1 MTELTENSG
10 RDIFIVC
17 NDVQGLGGVQRFA
30 HILGALLASRGHR
43 VRLVGIAPEEP
54 YPYDTSWAAGV
65 HVVHRVRPPGR
76 VYGGHWWR
84 RWRPNALVGAAR
96 HRLWIRRGARELSR
110 LFAAARPGGI
120 VIVAQV
126 WAMEWVAAA
135 DCAGMP
141 VIGMSHESYA
151 ASRASTRRDRV
162 KRYYADVERL
172 LCLTQEDADAWA
184 NDGMSNVGA
193 MPNPLTVPIGEPSP
207 LTEKV
212 VVALGRLS
220 YEKGFD
226 LLVEAWAK
234 VAAQHPDW
242 TVRVYGTGP
251 EEMALRAQIE
261 AAGLDGRV
269 ELMGQTDDVPRAL
282 REASALAMPSRAEGW
297 PLVLGEAMATGV
309 PCVAFDCAPGIREI
323 LSDGEDGIV
332 VAPGN
337 VTGFAE
343 ALGRLIADEETRRRM
358 GAQALVSVQRFSP
371 DAVADRWEREF
382 TNLFR

>member
-1 MTELTENSG
+1 
-10 RDIFIVC
+10 
-17 NDVQGLGGVQRFA
+17 
-30 HILGALLASRGHR
+30 
-43 VRLVGIAPEEP
+43 
-54 YPYDTSWAAGV
+54 
-65 HVVHRVRPPGR
+65 
-76 VYGGHWWR
+76 
-84 RWRPNALVGAAR
+84 
-96 HRLWIRRGARELSR
+96 
-110 LFAAARPGGI
+110 
-120 VIVAQV
+120 
-126 WAMEWVAAA
+126 
-135 DCAGMP
+135 
-141 VIGMSHESYA
+141 
-151 ASRASTRRDRV
+151 
-162 KRYYADVERL
+162 
-172 LCLTQEDADAWA
+172 
-184 NDGMSNVGA
+184 MSNVGA